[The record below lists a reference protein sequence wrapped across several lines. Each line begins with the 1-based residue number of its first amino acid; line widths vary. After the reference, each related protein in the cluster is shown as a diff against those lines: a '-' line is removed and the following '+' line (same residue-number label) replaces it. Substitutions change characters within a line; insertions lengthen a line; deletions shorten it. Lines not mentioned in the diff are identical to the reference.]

1 MVRGCKS
8 GDYRLQGK
16 IHPRDFDYTKNTHLD
31 LPVDPKFKGKSMDD
45 VLLMRRHGHLAVER
59 FIPATRKRISK
70 SSMRSRT
77 RTRPELRSHPPSLAR
92 TLSIKLIRKRS
103 VSLRR
108 LLLAPQRRA
117 MMAKSSRR

>member
-59 FIPATRKRISK
+59 FIPANERKNLEVLNAEQNK
-70 SSMRSRT
+70 DA
-77 RTRPELRSHPPSLAR
+77 AR
-92 TLSIKLIRKRS
+92 TAITSALIGKDA
-103 VSLRR
+103 LNQIDKKKER
-108 LLLAPQRRA
+108 LAQAIAAGTIHQDGP
-117 MMAKSSRR
+117 